1 MDNLRASQS
10 EVFVLYRVIV
20 SSSAAALAF
29 IVSFVVFNVAYIKWA
44 VWRYPQANSMAGLSA
59 FIGGFEVGAIV
70 AVLCFGV
77 VYYWLGRRIS
87 D

>member
-1 MDNLRASQS
+1 MDDLRALQI
-10 EVFVLYRVIV
+10 EVFVLSRVIM
-20 SSSAAALAF
+20 SSSAAVLAF
-29 IVSFVVFNVAYIKWA
+29 IVSFVIFNVAYIKWA

-59 FIGGFEVGAIV
+59 FIGGLEVGAIV

-77 VYYWLGRRIS
+77 VYYWMGRRIP